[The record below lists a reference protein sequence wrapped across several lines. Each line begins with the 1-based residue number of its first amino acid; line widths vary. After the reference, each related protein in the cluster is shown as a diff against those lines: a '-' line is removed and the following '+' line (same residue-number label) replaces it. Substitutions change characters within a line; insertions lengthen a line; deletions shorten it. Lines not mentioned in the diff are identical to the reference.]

1 MDKDVAYTHTQWNI
15 VVPLL
20 SRVQLFATPWTA
32 APQASLPFTVSQSL
46 LRYYSATKKNEILPS
61 ATTQT
66 DLEGLMLTEASQAE
80 RDKPCAISLTRG
92 I

>member
-1 MDKDVAYTHTQWNI
+1 MSTDRWIKKGGSVCVRI
-15 VVPLL
+15 VE
-20 SRVQLFATPWTA
+20 
-32 APQASLPFTVSQSL
+32 
-46 LRYYSATKKNEILPS
+46 YYSATKKNEILPS